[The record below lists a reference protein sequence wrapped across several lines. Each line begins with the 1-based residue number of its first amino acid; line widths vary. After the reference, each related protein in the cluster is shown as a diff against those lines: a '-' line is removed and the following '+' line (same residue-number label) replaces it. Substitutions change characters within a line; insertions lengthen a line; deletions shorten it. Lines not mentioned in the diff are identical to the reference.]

1 MLNGRLY
8 FQAWFVA
15 TIALLVAF
23 LTLQPQDELVPPES
37 VGVFAGDSARAQ
49 AQDLADTAPLRVP
62 GTDTARAGARWMHER
77 MTELPTNGR
86 RVATQQAYV
95 RVDGVPTPIT
105 NVLYTVP
112 AAAPTKSARNILVVA
127 PRDAPRQVAGNA
139 DDSAVLV
146 ELARVAA
153 QAQYHH
159 TIVFLSV
166 DGDTVGNAGLRW
178 YLRTVDT
185 TRIAGVVVLDGVG
198 GDDSTEVHLWSGGA
212 HRQALAL
219 RQVAEQAV
227 RDAGGV
233 PSAPPSLPAQLIAM
247 AVPETRGAQRAA
259 IDQRVPAVTLS
270 SRVEAPLA
278 AGMRAP
284 ASSERL
290 RLVGMAALNLIGRLD
305 VRERARTPDASFLY
319 AGRILRP
326 AVARMALLL
335 LALPLFVMA
344 LDAVARIR
352 RARVRVSTGL
362 RAVGWK
368 CVPPLAALVVGH
380 LLALAG
386 VLVAPVVGRPPLP
399 ADMPF
404 TLRDGLVL
412 LLIVLTVAA
421 VSIAVRGRIHAAGA
435 NPPAEAAAALL
446 WLSVIVLFAWWW
458 SPFSLVLILPAAHAA
473 LAATVVPRRWQLVAL
488 AAVALAAPVAVVS
501 AVSRAIDRDVW
512 FTLWYILQTSISGAR
527 GLLGP
532 VLAVLV
538 GVCVVSLGTLVLF
551 RARKGLVG
559 RGWRRELRRTK

>member
-8 FQAWFVA
+8 FQAWFIA

-23 LTLQPQDELVPPES
+23 LTLQPQDELIAPES
-37 VGVFAGDSARAQ
+37 VGVFAGQEARAQ
-49 AQDLADTAPLRVP
+49 AEDLTAVAPLRVP
-62 GTDTARAGARWMHER
+62 GTESAEAGAKWMQDQ
-77 MTELPTNGR
+77 MAELPEGHR
-86 RVATQQAYV
+86 LVAVQQARV
-95 RVDGVPTPIT
+95 RVQGVQVPIT
-105 NVLYTVP
+105 NVMYTVGP
-112 AAAPTKSARNILVVA
+112 TAPTQSARNIVVVA

-139 DDSAVLV
+139 NASAVLI

-153 QAQYHH
+153 QGQYHH
-159 TIVFLSV
+159 TIIFLSV
-166 DGDTVGNAGLRW
+166 DGDTLGNAGLRW
-178 YLRTVDT
+178 YLNTVDT
-185 TRIAGVVVLDGVG
+185 NRIAGMVVLDAVG
-198 GDDSTEVHLWSGGA
+198 GDAGTQMYVWSGGA
-212 HRQALAL
+212 HRQVLGL
-219 RQVAEQAV
+219 RQAAEQSI
-227 RDAGGV
+227 RDAGGL
-233 PSAPPSLPAQLIAM
+233 PNTAPSLAAQLIAM

-270 SRVEAPLA
+270 SRPEGPLP

-290 RLVGMAALNLIGRLD
+290 RLVGEAALNLIGRLD
-305 VRERARTPDASFLY
+305 VRERARTPDASFAY

-326 AVARMALLL
+326 SVARLALLL

-344 LDAVARIR
+344 LDAAARIR

-368 CVPPLAALVVGH
+368 CVPPLAALLLGH

-386 VLVAPVVGRPPLP
+386 VLVEPVVGRPPLP

-404 TLRDGLVL
+404 TLSDGLAL
-412 LLIVLTVAA
+412 LLVVFTAAA
-421 VSIAVRGRIHAAGA
+421 VGIAIRGRLHAAGA

-446 WLSVIVLFAWWW
+446 WLSVIVLVAWWK
-458 SPFSLVLILPAAHAA
+458 SPYTLVLILPAAHAA

-488 AAVALAAPVAVVS
+488 AAVALAAPVAVVM

-512 FTLWYILQTSISGAR
+512 FTLWYLLQTSMSGAR
-527 GLLGP
+527 GFLGP
-532 VLAVLV
+532 VLLVLV
-538 GVCVVSLGTLVLF
+538 GVCVVSLGSLVLF

-559 RGWRRELRRTK
+559 RRWRRHLGRTT

>member
-23 LTLQPQDELVPPES
+23 LTLQPPDESIPPES
-37 VGVFAGDSARAQ
+37 VGVFPAQDAQTQ
-49 AQDLADTAPLRVP
+49 AQDLTLTAPLRVP
-62 GTDTARAGARWMHER
+62 GTQSAADGTRWMR
-77 MTELPTNGR
+77 RQLSELPEGHR
-86 RVATQQAYV
+86 LVAQQQAGV
-95 RVDGVPTPIT
+95 RFEGRWVPIT

-112 AAAPTKSARNILVVA
+112 AAAPNQSTRNIVVVA
-127 PRDAPRQVAGNA
+127 RRDAARQVAGDANA
-139 DDSAVLV
+139 SAVLV

-153 QAQYHH
+153 QANYHH
-159 TIVFLSV
+159 RIIFLSV
-166 DGDTVGNAGLRW
+166 DGDTLGNAGLRW
-178 YLRTVDT
+178 YLRSVDT
-185 TRIAGVVVLDGVG
+185 SRIAGMVVLDSIGATDG
-198 GDDSTEVHLWSGGA
+198 SEITIWSGGA
-212 HRQALAL
+212 HRQALGL
-219 RQVAEQAV
+219 RQMAEDAI

-233 PSAPPSLPAQLIAM
+233 PGASPSLPAQLIAM

-259 IDQRVPAVTLS
+259 IDKRVPAVTLS
-270 SRVEAPLA
+270 GRKEGPES
-278 AGMRAP
+278 AGMKPP

-290 RLVGMAALNLIGRLD
+290 HLVGSAALNLIGRLD
-305 VRERARTPDASFLY
+305 VRERARTPDASFSY

-326 AVARMALLL
+326 SVARLALLL

-344 LDAVARIR
+344 LDAAARIR

-368 CVPPLAALVVGH
+368 CVPPLAALLMGH

-386 VLVAPVVGRPPLP
+386 VLAAPVVGRPPLP

-404 TLRDGLVL
+404 TLRDALAL
-412 LLIVLTVAA
+412 LLVVLTGAA
-421 VSIAVRGRIHAAGA
+421 VSIAIRGRVHAAGA

-446 WLSVIVLFAWWW
+446 WLSVIVLFAWWR
-458 SPFSLVLILPAAHAA
+458 SPFTLVLILPAAHAA
-473 LAATVVPRRWQLVAL
+473 LAATVVPRRWQLAAL
-488 AAVALAAPVAVVS
+488 GVVALAAPVAVVTTIS
-501 AVSRAIDRDVW
+501 HAIDRNIW
-512 FTLWYILQTSISGAR
+512 FTLWYIVQTSMSGAR

-532 VLAVLV
+532 VLLVLV

-559 RGWRRELRRTK
+559 RGWRRELRRTA